1 MRDLTFVPTED
12 MLVEI
17 QGRFDEMV
25 FLAASKRT
33 SQIEDLT
40 ISFSGSYHACV
51 GLIELGKL
59 AIQAGGTEDENFTN

>member
-1 MRDLTFVPTED
+1 MKDLTFVPTED
-12 MLVEI
+12 MLREI